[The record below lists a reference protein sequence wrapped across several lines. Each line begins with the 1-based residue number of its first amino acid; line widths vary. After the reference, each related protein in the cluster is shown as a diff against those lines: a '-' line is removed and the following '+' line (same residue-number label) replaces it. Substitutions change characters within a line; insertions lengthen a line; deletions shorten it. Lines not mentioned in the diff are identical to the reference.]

1 MSVSQSLRYK
11 SRQNQVG
18 YWCGVLLFPLWGV
31 VMPAFFIIN
40 LCSALVLLVSSPVT
54 ALIPFGAGFYCA
66 AVFLLGAIFTGLM
79 KDNEILIDNSG
90 IAIPFLLS
98 LKHKRRRYLP
108 WADVEAVLVET
119 DARPGNAAPHK
130 QTVVIRSADGEIDL
144 TLANFKN
151 MDREQ
156 LLLSLSLF
164 APETAVD
171 NSLLS
176 ARDALGQENGDGEG
190 AAKLNL
196 PSFTSIWEE
205 ELASRFSSTAYV
217 PLYPGQSINDGRYT
231 VIRQLNLGGWS
242 AVYLCQEAGNKLVV
256 AKESV
261 IPVTAGAR
269 QELKE
274 KAVSMFTREAQ
285 LLLRI
290 QHPNIVKVFDHFVD
304 NERQYIILE
313 NLTGEN
319 LRKHVQLLGR
329 RHELDVIDYAFTLA
343 RILQYLHGLE
353 PPLVHRDLTPDNI
366 ILDNEEKL
374 HLIDFG
380 AANELIGTAT
390 GTMVG
395 KQCYMAP
402 EQFKGKATTR
412 SDLYSLG
419 ATLTFLLTGKDPL
432 PMNPVDINSEN
443 SDFQIRP
450 SLNQLVLTL
459 TDLDESKRGTAAQVI
474 QALQS
479 ISRE

>member
-1 MSVSQSLRYK
+1 MSVSQSLKYK
-11 SRQNQVG
+11 SRQNQIG

-31 VMPAFFIIN
+31 VMPALFIIN
-40 LCSALVLLVSSPVT
+40 LCSAMVLLVSSPAT
-54 ALIPFGAGFYCA
+54 SLIPFGAGFYCA
-66 AVFLLGAIFTGLM
+66 AAFLLGAIFTGVM

-119 DARPGNAAPHK
+119 DGQASAAGQK
-130 QTVVIRSADGEIDL
+130 QKVVIKSADGEIDL
-144 TLANFKN
+144 ALANFKN

-156 LLLSLSLF
+156 LLISLSLF

-176 ARDALGQENGDGEG
+176 ARDALGQEKEDGEAG
-190 AAKLNL
+190 ANLHL

-205 ELASRFSSTAYV
+205 ELVSRFSSTAYV

-269 QELKE
+269 EELKE

-419 ATLTFLLTGKDPL
+419 ATLAFLLTGKDPL

-474 QALQS
+474 QTLQS